1 MKQPGK
7 HSLADVLGHVA
18 EKETPTPKEEVSS
31 DVQEFLEKVS
41 SYNRP
46 SLSFKQ
52 QDAKTVVELS
62 IAS

>member
-1 MKQPGK
+1 MKLPGK

-18 EKETPTPKEEVSS
+18 EKKAPALKEEASS
-31 DVQEFLEKVS
+31 DIQEFLEKVS

-46 SLSFKQ
+46 SPSFKK

-62 IAS
+62 IAN

>member
-1 MKQPGK
+1 VKQPGK
-7 HSLADVLGHVA
+7 HSLEDVLGYVA
-18 EKETPTPKEEVSS
+18 EKETPTTKEEVSS

-46 SLSFKQ
+46 SISFKKQ
-52 QDAKTVVELS
+52 GTETVVELS